1 MDVPLPVEKLSYG
14 SNTEDKTCVV
24 LVATGSFN
32 PPTFMHLRMFE
43 LARDELRSK
52 GFHVLGGYM
61 SPVNDAYKK
70 KVFVILR
77 ILVSFHNDSFFSEP
91 MLMDMLCVMKLRAS
105 FSFLAHKV
113 LLFTILFS
121 FP

>member
-1 MDVPLPVEKLSYG
+1 
-14 SNTEDKTCVV
+14 
-24 LVATGSFN
+24 
-32 PPTFMHLRMFE
+32 
-43 LARDELRSK
+43 
-52 GFHVLGGYM
+52 M

-105 FSFLAHKV
+105 FSFLAPKV